1 MVTIS
6 IQGIK
11 EILNNP
17 DTIFMK
23 KGKNGNVV
31 HLSDG
36 AVRENNLLCGVT
48 YSRNGNRQ
56 SYLFPFYKLEQ
67 IDTASMCKN
76 CFAIVHTKVQSVKV
90 GN

>member
-1 MVTIS
+1 MTTIT
-6 IQGIK
+6 IQGVRN
-11 EILNNP
+11 ILNNC

-23 KGKNGNVV
+23 QGKGGKSV

-36 AVRENNLLCGVT
+36 ACRTNNLLCGVT

-56 SYLFPFYKLEQ
+56 SYLFPLSITQ
-67 IDTASMCKN
+67 ADTLTMCKN
-76 CFAIVHTKVQSVKV
+76 CLAILHAKVQPVKA